1 MCLAGAMAV
10 SRYHTQEV
18 AGSYPFTVMTNILV
32 TDFSEF
38 NENISG
44 NSIAQALARF
54 LVFDMTKNTTKTAQA
69 IFITQIVKMLT

>member
-1 MCLAGAMAV
+1 MAV
-10 SRYHTQEV
+10 SWSHTQEV
-18 AGSYPFTVMTNILV
+18 AGSCPLTVMTNILV

-54 LVFDMTKNTTKTAQA
+54 LVFDMTKNTTKTAHA
-69 IFITQIVKMLT
+69 ICIKQIVQMLT